1 MALLLST
8 LHIRNNGHCESFLF
22 VFQSFTALIV
32 LLVAAAIFVK
42 VHTKVTSGGKEG
54 KLSFSVMLSE

>member
-1 MALLLST
+1 MANRGFVVINASY
-8 LHIRNNGHCESFLF
+8 ISFLF
-22 VFQSFTALIV
+22 VLQFFTALIV
-32 LLVAAAIFVK
+32 LLVVAAIFVK